1 MDKICVIFHD
11 KNYYNI
17 TVCNPNSTKEK
28 TYFKHL
34 LFYKYLQLGHFCDKM
49 SFLYIKIQSKLI
61 LDFTT
66 KNLFGVKRRT

>member
-11 KNYYNI
+11 KNNYNI
-17 TVCNPNSTKEK
+17 TVCNPNLTKEK

-49 SFLYIKIQSKLI
+49 SL
-61 LDFTT
+61 
-66 KNLFGVKRRT
+66 